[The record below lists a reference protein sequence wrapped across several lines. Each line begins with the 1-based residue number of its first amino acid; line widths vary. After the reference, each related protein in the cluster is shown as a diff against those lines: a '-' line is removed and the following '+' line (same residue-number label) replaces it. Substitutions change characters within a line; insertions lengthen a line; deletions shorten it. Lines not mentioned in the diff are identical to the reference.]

1 MNMLMV
7 DQFLASLLLFFCV
20 YNSVFE
26 EDCII
31 MLKQYQQYI
40 TCVYICGYV
49 NGYYTV

>member
-1 MNMLMV
+1 MNMLLF
-7 DQFLASLLLFFCV
+7 DQFLASLLFVFFV

-31 MLKQYQQYI
+31 MFKQYQQYI

-49 NGYYTV
+49 NDNYTV